1 LKILLV
7 GNPNVGKSVIF
18 NRLTGMNVVV
28 SNYPGTTVDYTHGK
42 MRINGTKAE
51 LIDVPGNYS
60 LDPSSRA
67 EEIAVAMI
75 DGMTGDDDLIVN
87 VLDATRLERNL
98 RLTLELLE
106 TGKPVIVALNMW
118 DQVEKRG
125 IRIDVE
131 RLEDL
136 LGVPVIRTS
145 GLTGAGV
152 SELTEHVTDVR
163 SPHEPIEIE
172 SDPETIAN
180 VVRTAEVRQPKQRG
194 GRFHDATIKPLTGIP
209 IAILV
214 LLLSAIT
221 IMAVSMSSFMLAV
234 MPFFDAYYVPFVQA
248 VSSGLGGEGFLHD
261 ILIGNLEGGELTTMA
276 LFQSMGLLTMAVGVP
291 LVVLGILIGFY
302 LVLGLLEDSGYLP
315 RLAVL
320 VDSMFHRIGLHGYAI
335 VPTFLGLGCNVIGA
349 FGARVME
356 TRKQRFISMTLMAI
370 AVPCAAQIAML
381 VALFF
386 GLDLVME
393 GTEIMAGGI
402 VGFENHIWIV
412 FVVLIL
418 VYVIGGLLMNRF
430 VKGEKD
436 EGAGEMLLEIPPY
449 RRPRI
454 SAVLKKLWMR
464 IRMFLREAIPWLML
478 GILLINVLYYW
489 GILDLIGEI
498 SSPVIVGLFGLPK
511 EAVLALVVGF
521 LRKDLA
527 VGTLIPLVTGGV
539 MGGMQLVI
547 ASVILVI
554 YFPCYTTFVVML
566 RELGLKDMML
576 SVGIMVGTVLV
587 VGTGLRVL
595 LIGV

>member
-1 LKILLV
+1 MKILLV

-42 MRINGTKAE
+42 MRINETKAE

-75 DGMTGDDDLIVN
+75 DGMTGDDDLIIN

-98 RLTLELLE
+98 RLTLELIE
-106 TGKPVIVALNMW
+106 TEKPMIVALNMW

-131 RLEDL
+131 RLEGL

-145 GLTGAGV
+145 GMSGEGLR
-152 SELTEHVTDVR
+152 ELTEHITDVR
-163 SPHEPIEIE
+163 STHPHEPIEE
-172 SDPETIAN
+172 SPEAIASD
-180 VVRTAEVRQPKQRG
+180 VRTIRKGQPKQRN
-194 GRFHDATIKPLTGIP
+194 GRLHDATIKPLTGIP

-234 MPFFDAYYVPFVQA
+234 MPFFDTYYVPFVQA
-248 VSSGLGGEGFLHD
+248 VSSSLGGEGFLHD
-261 ILIGNLEGGELTTMA
+261 ILIGQVEGGELTTMA

-291 LVVLGILIGFY
+291 LAVLGILIGFY

-370 AVPCAAQIAML
+370 AVPCAAQLAML
-381 VALFF
+381 FALFF
-386 GLDLVME
+386 GLDMAME
-393 GTEIMAGGI
+393 GTEIMAGEI
-402 VGFENHIWIV
+402 EGFENHILIV
-412 FVVLIL
+412 FLVLIL
-418 VYVIGGLLMNRF
+418 IYVIGGLLMNRF
-430 VKGEKD
+430 VRGEKD
-436 EGAGEMLLEIPPY
+436 EGEMLLEIPPY
-449 RRPRI
+449 RRPRV

-464 IRMFLREAIPWLML
+464 IRMFLTEAIPWLML

-489 GILDLIGEI
+489 GVLDLIGDVA
-498 SSPVIVGLFGLPK
+498 SPVIVGLFGLPK
-511 EAVLALVVGF
+511 EAVLALIVGF

-566 RELGLKDMML
+566 RELGIRDMMM
-576 SVGIMVGTVLV
+576 SVGIIIGSVLV
-587 VGTGLRVL
+587 VGTILRVL

>member
-18 NRLTGMNVVV
+18 NRLTGLNVVV

-42 MRINGTKAE
+42 MRINETKAE

-60 LDPSSRA
+60 LDPLNRA
-67 EEIAVAMI
+67 EEIALEMI
-75 DGMTGDDDLIVN
+75 DGMTGDDLIVN

-98 RLTLELLE
+98 RLTLELLK

-131 RLEDL
+131 RLEDM
-136 LGVPVIRTS
+136 LGVPVIKTS
-145 GLTGAGV
+145 GLTGTGIKK
-152 SELTEHVTDVR
+152 LIEHVTDAR
-163 SPHEPIEIE
+163 SPQEPIGE
-172 SDPETIAN
+172 SPETIVN
-180 VVRTAEVRQPKQRG
+180 VVRSTEERRLKQT
-194 GRFHDATIKPLTGIP
+194 GRLHDLTIRPITGIP

-214 LLLSAIT
+214 LLLSSIT
-221 IMAVSMSSFMLAV
+221 IMAFAMSSFMLV
-234 MPFFDAYYVPFVQA
+234 IMPFFDAYYVPFVQS

-291 LVVLGILIGFY
+291 LTVLMILIGFY
-302 LVLGLLEDSGYLP
+302 LVLGLLEDTGYLP

-320 VDSMFHRIGLHGYAI
+320 VDSIFHKIGLHGYAI

-370 AVPCAAQIAML
+370 AVPCAAQIGML

-386 GLDLVME
+386 GLDMAM
-393 GTEIMAGGI
+393 GTEFGAGEI
-402 VGFENHIWIV
+402 KGFENHIWIV

-430 VKGEKD
+430 VRGDQNEGE
-436 EGAGEMLLEIPPY
+436 GEMLLEIPPY

-464 IRMFLREAIPWLML
+464 IRMFLTEAIPWLML

-489 GILDLIGEI
+489 GVLDLIGDVT
-498 SSPVIVGLFGLPK
+498 SPVIVGLFGLPK
-511 EAVLALVVGF
+511 EAVLALIVGF
-521 LRKDLA
+521 FRKDLA
-527 VGTLIPLVTGGV
+527 VGTLVPLVTGGG

-566 RELGLKDMML
+566 RELGLRDMML
-576 SVGIMVGTVLV
+576 SVGIMLGTVLV

>member
-1 LKILLV
+1 MKILLV

-28 SNYPGTTVDYTHGK
+28 SNYPGTTVDYTHGN
-42 MRINGTKAE
+42 MRINETKTE

-67 EEIAVAMI
+67 EEVAVEMI
-75 DGMTGDDDLIVN
+75 DGMADDDLIIN
-87 VLDATRLERNL
+87 VLDATRLKRNL
-98 RLTLELLE
+98 RLTLELLA
-106 TGKPVIVALNMW
+106 TGKPMIVALNMW

-125 IRIDVE
+125 IQIDVE
-131 RLEDL
+131 RLEGL
-136 LGVPVIRTS
+136 LGVPVIPTS
-145 GLTGAGV
+145 GMSGEGIR
-152 SELTEHVTDVR
+152 ELTEHVTDVK
-163 SPHEPIEIE
+163 SPHEPVDE
-172 SDPETIAN
+172 SPEAIAS
-180 VVRTAEVRQPKQRG
+180 VVRTIREGQPTRMG
-194 GRFHDATIKPLTGIP
+194 GRLHDATIKPLTGIP

-214 LLLSAIT
+214 LLLSAVA
-221 IMAVSMSSFMLAV
+221 IMAVSMSSFMLAI
-234 MPFFDAYYVPFVQA
+234 MPFFDAYYVPFVQS
-248 VSSGLGGEGFLHD
+248 VSSGLGGEGFAHD
-261 ILIGNLEGGELTTMA
+261 ILIGNLEGSELTTMT

-291 LVVLGILIGFY
+291 LAVLGMLIGFY

-320 VDSMFHRIGLHGYAI
+320 VDSIFHRIGLHGYAI

-386 GLDLVME
+386 GLDMAM
-393 GTEIMAGGI
+393 GTEFGAGEI
-402 VGFENHIWIV
+402 KGFENHIWIV

-418 VYVIGGLLMNRF
+418 IYIIGGLLMNRF
-430 VKGEKD
+430 VKGD
-436 EGAGEMLLEIPPY
+436 QNEGEGEMLLEIPPY
-449 RRPRI
+449 RRPRMG
-454 SAVLKKLWMR
+454 AVLKKLWMR
-464 IRMFLREAIPWLML
+464 IRMFLTEAIPWLML

-489 GILDLIGEI
+489 GVIDLIGDVA
-498 SSPVIVGLFGLPK
+498 SPVIVGLFGLPK

-566 RELGLKDMML
+566 RELGLRDMMM
-576 SVGIMVGTVLV
+576 SVGIMIGTVLV
-587 VGTGLRVL
+587 VGTTLRVL

>member
-28 SNYPGTTVDYTHGK
+28 SNYPGTTVNFTYGK
-42 MRINGTKAE
+42 MRINETKAE

-75 DGMTGDDDLIVN
+75 DGMTGDDDLIIN

-98 RLTLELLE
+98 RLTLELLK
-106 TGKPVIVALNMW
+106 TGKPMIVALNMW

-131 RLEDL
+131 RLEGM

-145 GLTGAGV
+145 GMSGEGIR
-152 SELTEHVTDVR
+152 ELTERVTDAG
-163 SPHEPIEIE
+163 SPYELIEE
-172 SDPETIAN
+172 SPEAIASD
-180 VVRTAEVRQPKQRG
+180 VRTIRTGQPKQG
-194 GRFHDATIKPLTGIP
+194 NGRLHDTTIRPLTGIP

-214 LLLSAIT
+214 LLLSAII

-234 MPFFDAYYVPFVQA
+234 MPFFDTYYVPFVQA
-248 VSSGLGGEGFLHD
+248 VSSSLGGEGFLHD
-261 ILIGNLEGGELTTMA
+261 ILIGQVEGGELTTMV

-291 LVVLGILIGFY
+291 LAVLGILIGFY

-320 VDSMFHRIGLHGYAI
+320 VDSIFHRIGLHGYAI
-335 VPTFLGLGCNVIGA
+335 VPTFLGLGCNVIGV
-349 FGARVME
+349 FGTRVME

-370 AVPCAAQIAML
+370 AVPCAAQLAML
-381 VALFF
+381 FALFF
-386 GLDLVME
+386 GLDMAME
-393 GTEIMAGGI
+393 GTEIMAGEI
-402 VGFENHIWIV
+402 KGFENHILIV
-412 FVVLIL
+412 FLVLIL
-418 VYVIGGLLMNRF
+418 IYIIGGLLMNRF
-430 VKGEKD
+430 IKGE
-436 EGAGEMLLEIPPY
+436 ESEGEMLLEIPPY

-464 IRMFLREAIPWLML
+464 IRMFLTEAIPWLML

-489 GILDLIGEI
+489 GILDLIGDVA
-498 SSPVIVGLFGLPK
+498 SPVIVGLFGLPK
-511 EAVLALVVGF
+511 EAVLALIVGF

-527 VGTLIPLVTGGV
+527 VGTLIPLVTGGI

-566 RELGLKDMML
+566 RELGLRDMMM
-576 SVGIMVGTVLV
+576 SVGIMLGTVLV
-587 VGTGLRVL
+587 VGTILRVL
-595 LIGV
+595 LVGV

>member
-1 LKILLV
+1 
-7 GNPNVGKSVIF
+7 
-18 NRLTGMNVVV
+18 MNVVV

-42 MRINGTKAE
+42 MRINETKAE

-67 EEIAVAMI
+67 EEIAEEMI
-75 DGMTGDDDLIVN
+75 DGMTGDGDLIIN
-87 VLDATRLERNL
+87 VLDATRLKRNL
-98 RLTLELLE
+98 RLTLELLK

-131 RLEDL
+131 RLEDM
-136 LGVPVIRTS
+136 LGVPVIKTS
-145 GLTGAGV
+145 GMSGEGII
-152 SELTEHVTDVR
+152 ELTEHVTDVR
-163 SPHEPIEIE
+163 IPNKPIDESPEA
-172 SDPETIAN
+172 IAS
-180 VVRTAEVRQPKQRG
+180 VVRTIRKGQPKQRNG
-194 GRFHDATIKPLTGIP
+194 MLHDATIKPLTGIP

-214 LLLSAIT
+214 LLLSAIIT
-221 IMAVSMSSFMLAV
+221 MAVAMSVFTLAV
-234 MPFFDAYYVPFVQA
+234 MPFFDAYYVPFVQS

-261 ILIGNLEGGELTTMA
+261 ILIGNLEGSELTTMT

-291 LVVLGILIGFY
+291 LAVLGILIGFY

-320 VDSMFHRIGLHGYAI
+320 VDSLFHRIGLHGYAI

-386 GLDLVME
+386 GLDMMME

-402 VGFENHIWIV
+402 VGFENYIWIV

-418 VYVIGGLLMNRF
+418 VYIIGGILMNRF
-430 VKGEKD
+430 VRGD
-436 EGAGEMLLEIPPY
+436 QNDGDGEMLLEIPPY

-464 IRMFLREAIPWLML
+464 IRMFITEAIPWLML

-489 GILDLIGEI
+489 GVLDLIGDVA
-498 SSPVIVGLFGLPK
+498 SPVIVGLFGLPK
-511 EAVLALVVGF
+511 AAVLALVVGF

-566 RELGLKDMML
+566 RELGIRDMML
-576 SVGIMVGTVLV
+576 SVGIMICTVLV

>member
-28 SNYPGTTVDYTHGK
+28 SNYPGTTVDYTHGN
-42 MRINGTKAE
+42 MRINETKAE

-98 RLTLELLE
+98 RLTLELLK

-131 RLEDL
+131 RLEAM
-136 LGVPVIRTS
+136 LGVPVIKTS
-145 GLTGAGV
+145 GITGAGV
-152 SELTEHVTDVR
+152 RELTEHVTDAR
-163 SPHEPIEIE
+163 SPHEPIGLEE
-172 SDPETIAN
+172 SPEAIAS
-180 VVRTAEVRQPKQRG
+180 VVRTIRKGQPKQRN
-194 GRFHDATIKPLTGIP
+194 GRLHDATIRPLTGIP

-248 VSSGLGGEGFLHD
+248 VSSSLGGEGFIHD
-261 ILIGNLEGGELTTMA
+261 ILIGQVEGGELTTMA

-291 LVVLGILIGFY
+291 LAVLGILIGFY

-320 VDSMFHRIGLHGYAI
+320 VDSLFHRIGLHGYAI

-370 AVPCAAQIAML
+370 AVPCAAQLAML
-381 VALFF
+381 FALFF
-386 GLDLVME
+386 GLDMAME
-393 GTEIMAGGI
+393 GTEIMAGEI
-402 VGFENHIWIV
+402 EGFENHILIV
-412 FVVLIL
+412 FLVLIL
-418 VYVIGGLLMNRF
+418 IYVIGGFLMNRF
-430 VKGEKD
+430 VRGEKD
-436 EGAGEMLLEIPPY
+436 EGEMLLEIPPY

-454 SAVLKKLWMR
+454 GAVLKKLWMR
-464 IRMFLREAIPWLML
+464 IRMFLTEAIPWLML

-489 GILDLIGEI
+489 GVLDLIGDV

-511 EAVLALVVGF
+511 EAVLALIVGVVCS
-521 LRKDLA
+521 L
-527 VGTLIPLVTGGV
+527 
-539 MGGMQLVI
+539 
-547 ASVILVI
+547 
-554 YFPCYTTFVVML
+554 
-566 RELGLKDMML
+566 
-576 SVGIMVGTVLV
+576 
-587 VGTGLRVL
+587 
-595 LIGV
+595 